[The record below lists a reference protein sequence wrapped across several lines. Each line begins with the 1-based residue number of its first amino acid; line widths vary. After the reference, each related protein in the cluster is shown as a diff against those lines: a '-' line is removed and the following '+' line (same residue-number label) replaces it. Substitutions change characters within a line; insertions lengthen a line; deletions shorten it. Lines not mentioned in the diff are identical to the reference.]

1 MSLIYF
7 PASKVRLDVQ
17 SNRTVGDEETGK
29 VLDDL
34 FRENYEA
41 AMATFMDDFMKKGM
55 LYLQRRAEQT
65 YFTQNRPLLIELSDL
80 G

>member
-55 LYLQRRAEQT
+55 LYL
-65 YFTQNRPLLIELSDL
+65 L
-80 G
+80 

>member
-1 MSLIYF
+1 MHLKDGKYDFQMSLSYF

-34 FRENYEA
+34 FRENYEG

-55 LYLQRRAEQT
+55 MYL
-65 YFTQNRPLLIELSDL
+65 L
-80 G
+80 